1 MNGKLSLGGALIGRK
16 IALILKFILA
26 NISLEN
32 LVSVLFCFVS
42 GNVKIVLFERIN
54 HEGVYICY
62 MRFYLCKHL
71 LSANFERFS
80 INKII
85 WKMRGM
91 RDYAGSVMRNLSS
104 VIIARG
110 DRRTSRPTCFE
121 RGSLAN
127 DRENFLVYEICV
139 EEGLFGGGLVCSW
152 PI

>member
-32 LVSVLFCFVS
+32 LVSVCSFLFSVS
-42 GNVKIVLFERIN
+42 GIVKIVLFERIN

-127 DRENFLVYEICV
+127 DREN
-139 EEGLFGGGLVCSW
+139 S
-152 PI
+152 